1 MNITNLKKCKN
12 LRILGNLVVFGLA
25 IFYVLQ
31 SVSNWHECE
40 LSFYVQ
46 ILMDPHSAQPGWKM
60 SFHFACQFGP
70 FRSGMSQI
78 RIKAR
83 FLMTS
88 VGVCSILLR
97 SKYLQR
103 YTSTKKGVIMS

>member
-12 LRILGNLVVFGLA
+12 LRILRNLIVFGLA

-31 SVSNWHECE
+31 SVSNWLAIE

-46 ILMDPHSAQPGWKM
+46 ILMDPHSAQPGWKK
-60 SFHFACQFGP
+60 SIQFACQFGA

-88 VGVCSILLR
+88 VF
-97 SKYLQR
+97 
-103 YTSTKKGVIMS
+103 